1 MERILRY
8 KIGNNESGAFGIRLF
23 YFQGLASTLRRVLP
37 RQLKSFSPKGKGRG
51 KGGGLTLL
59 RNLRR

>member
-1 MERILRY
+1 MERTLRY
-8 KIGNNESGAFGIRLF
+8 KIGDNESGAFGIRLF
-23 YFQGLASTLRRVLP
+23 YFPGLASALSRVLR

-51 KGGGLTLL
+51 KGVLILL